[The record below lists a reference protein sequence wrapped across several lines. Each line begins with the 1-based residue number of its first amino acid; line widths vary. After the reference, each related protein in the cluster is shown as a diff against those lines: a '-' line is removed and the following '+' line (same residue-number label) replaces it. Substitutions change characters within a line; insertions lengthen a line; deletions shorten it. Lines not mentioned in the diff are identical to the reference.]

1 MIKKSTEII
10 MVTLSIL
17 SCIATAIASFADSTL
32 WTIIFGI
39 AMIVFVVVYN
49 VVCRRCPHCGH
60 IAGRRGPFNLNDPGH
75 CSFCGEKIEYKE
87 DN

>member
-10 MVTLSIL
+10 LLALTIF
-17 SCIATAIASFADSTL
+17 SCIAEAIAAIAGSRP

-39 AMIVFVVVYN
+39 AMIIMVVVYN

-60 IAGRRGPFNLNDPGH
+60 ISGRRGPFNLQDPGH
-75 CSFCGEKIEYKE
+75 CSFCGEKIEYK
-87 DN
+87 